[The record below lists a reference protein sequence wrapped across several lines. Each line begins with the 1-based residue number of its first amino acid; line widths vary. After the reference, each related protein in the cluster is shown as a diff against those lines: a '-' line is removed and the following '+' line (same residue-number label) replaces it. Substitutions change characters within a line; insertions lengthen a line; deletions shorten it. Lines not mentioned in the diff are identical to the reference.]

1 MADLFLLCIMVICIL
16 QVDHL
21 EKQVGKMDV
30 SIKFLLPCVIGSA
43 QVHSITDP
51 HVHSKTCE

>member
-1 MADLFLLCIMVICIL
+1 MSICIL
-16 QVDHL
+16 QVDNL
-21 EKQVGKMDV
+21 EKELKIDV
-30 SIKFLLPCVIGSA
+30 SIKFLLACVIGSA